1 MYLSFPPSLHHPI
14 LPHPIPTLPPS
25 PPLWVSPFLGPPET
39 MREHVVAAANAM
51 KCGDWKKCRD
61 YILDI
66 KVIVYEYILVVALGS
81 YSREG

>member
-1 MYLSFPPSLHHPI
+1 
-14 LPHPIPTLPPS
+14 
-25 PPLWVSPFLGPPET
+25 

-66 KVIVYEYILVVALGS
+66 KVIVCVCILLVSLGS
-81 YSREG
+81 CFRDLGRDKFIYVTYTACVVKEVTSCGSVN